1 MAAPND
7 AAALETAHFY
17 GPNIAH
23 NKGVLA
29 NIFFAT
35 ACLSGFV
42 SGILGLQNV
51 QGFILFGVATLLN
64 SVLIGGVKM
73 EKGVRRYVMGGW
85 TELLLPAQDN
95 LFSFVLVWTL
105 VYGASTGLFLGPSHV
120 LITI

>member
-1 MAAPND
+1 MATSTD
-7 AAALETAHFY
+7 ASSVETAHFY

-23 NKGVLA
+23 NKAVLA

-51 QGFILFGVATLLN
+51 QGFILFGAATLLN
-64 SVLIGGVKM
+64 ALFVGGVKM
-73 EKGVRRYVMGGW
+73 EKGVGRYVMGGW
-85 TELLLPAQDN
+85 KELLVPAQDN

-105 VYGASTGLFLGPSHV
+105 VYGVVHGELS
-120 LITI
+120 